1 MWALDGERRG
11 DFGQR
16 AASKVIS
23 ARTVKHVGLHLRMRA
38 SQFSESERPLERA
51 RCFGTRTEIELKSLI
66 LAQIERWRHAL
77 HMQVERQRGLR
88 SGGEWR
94 TGE

>member
-1 MWALDGERRG
+1 MWALDGERRRG
-11 DFGQR
+11 LRVPGV
-16 AASKVIS
+16 ASTVSS
-23 ARTVKHVGLHLRMRA
+23 ARTVKHVGLALLSQA

-51 RCFGTRTEIELKSLI
+51 SPSGHTEIELKSLI